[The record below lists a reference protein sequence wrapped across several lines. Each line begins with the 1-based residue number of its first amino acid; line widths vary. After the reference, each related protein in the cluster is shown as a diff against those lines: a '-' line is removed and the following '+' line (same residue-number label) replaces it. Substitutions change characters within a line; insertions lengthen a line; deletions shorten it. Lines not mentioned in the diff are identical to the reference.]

1 MAPSEGFEPPTPS
14 LGRIYSSLPV
24 THDRL
29 GKLATR
35 LTTGCTLAVGVDSVL
50 GIPQQGALDS
60 GC

>member
-1 MAPSEGFEPPTPS
+1 
-14 LGRIYSSLPV
+14 
-24 THDRL
+24 L